1 MVMKFYITGLFVFL
15 MFMGSSA
22 QQKVIIKLWPGA
34 VPGETE
40 AKHEPVVT
48 DNKSGN
54 VTRITDITDPAMI
67 VFPAS
72 TDNNNGAGVVVCPGG
87 GYSILAI
94 DKEGYEIAEWLNKL
108 GFTAAVLQYRVP
120 KKQEGALQDVQ
131 RAIRIMRSKASK
143 WNLNPDKLGVMGFSA
158 GGSLSARASTLY
170 DEKIYPKV
178 DEKDDLSC
186 KPDFA
191 LLIYP
196 AYLDQGENRSLTPE
210 LKVNKNT
217 PPTFIFQA
225 ADDRLANS
233 SLVYASAL
241 RDADVPVE
249 LHLVPKGGHGF
260 GMRPGN
266 EAAET
271 WPGLAEKWLKKVI
284 TLLN

>member
-1 MVMKFYITGLFVFL
+1 MAMKILITGLAVFMMIL
-15 MFMGSSA
+15 ESSA
-22 QQKVIIKLWPGA
+22 QQKVIIKLWPEA

-40 AKHEPVVT
+40 AKHEPVKT
-48 DNKSGN
+48 DNTSGN
-54 VTRITDITDPAMI
+54 VTRITDITDPAMV

-72 TDNNNGAGVVVCPGG
+72 ANNNNGAGVVVCPGG

-131 RAIRIMRSKASK
+131 RALRIMRAKASK
-143 WNLNPDKLGVMGFSA
+143 WNLNPEKLGVMGFSA

-170 DEKIYPKV
+170 NEKTYAKV
-178 DEKDDLSC
+178 DNVDDLSC
-186 KPDFA
+186 RPDFA

-210 LKVNKNT
+210 LKVDTNT
-217 PPTFIFQA
+217 PPTFIFQS

-233 SLVYASAL
+233 SLVYAGAL
-241 RDADVPVE
+241 RDANVPVE
-249 LHLVPKGGHGF
+249 LHLVPTGGHGY

-271 WPGLAEKWLKKVI
+271 WPGLAEKWMKNFGSK
-284 TLLN
+284 